1 MIRALPVA
9 LLLLA
14 AACQKQPGE
23 TAATNE
29 AASQAAE
36 VTAPA
41 EVPALN
47 GNWRVVTVDG
57 NPAVGRLGM
66 TASFGE
72 GSATLATGCLKRAWT
87 YTQDRNSVTFNSS
100 PSGSANCGSSP
111 SAEEEAAYA
120 ALERANIAVFAKEG
134 NSATL
139 SGTGGVLTLERR

>member
-14 AACQKQPGE
+14 AACQKQPDEASTTNE
-23 TAATNE
+23 TAN
-29 AASQAAE
+29 QAAE

-41 EVPALN
+41 KIPALE
-47 GNWRVVTVDG
+47 GSWKVVTVDG
-57 NPAVGRLGM
+57 NPAVGRLEM
-66 TASFGE
+66 AASFSD

-134 NSATL
+134 NSTTL